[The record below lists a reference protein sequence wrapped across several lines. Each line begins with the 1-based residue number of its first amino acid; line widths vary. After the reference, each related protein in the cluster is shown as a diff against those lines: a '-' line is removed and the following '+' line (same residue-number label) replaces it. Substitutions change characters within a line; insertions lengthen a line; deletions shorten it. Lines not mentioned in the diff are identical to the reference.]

1 MTTITIHEDEYYLLI
16 KERDMYKKH
25 CDLLEK
31 HALERS
37 VEFEQMR
44 KIAES
49 AIAELTKVQ
58 KMVEATIL

>member
-1 MTTITIHEDEYYLLI
+1 MDTITLSSEEYNLLI

-44 KIAES
+44 KIADA

-58 KMVEATIL
+58 KMVEATIQ

>member
-1 MTTITIHEDEYYLLI
+1 MTTITIHEDEYNLLI